1 MKVKDAI
8 SVVTSSDIP
17 EAVKKEVIST
27 LKSNVN
33 LALPIGVLG
42 NIVYGQRTFDNKS
55 VFGYNVQGGIL
66 DIDRIGVFPVTY
78 IREAI
83 PEDLLGILSKNN
95 KWRSF
100 EIVDSRDFIS

>member
-8 SVVTSSDIP
+8 SVVSNSDIP

-27 LKSNVN
+27 LKSNIN
-33 LALPIGVLG
+33 LALPVGILR
-42 NIVYGQRTFDNKS
+42 NIVYGQRVFDNKS

-78 IREAI
+78 VREAI
-83 PEDLLGILSKNN
+83 EEDILGILRKEN
-95 KWRSF
+95 KWRSI
-100 EIVDSRDFIS
+100 ELIDSRDFIS